1 MLGIW
6 DIITSRKFEE
16 CPICN
21 NKLKK
26 IFSYKK
32 LNVYQSNF
40 IVSPSKYNPKEEIF
54 SYSNAHGWEEI
65 IAYKEHDLKISDLS
79 TQDIKDILDLIK
91 MRYSHLSLGENVK
104 SIYIFHNN
112 FSFPHFCFRVFS
124 LPFSTR
130 NEDGE
135 CKLCKLRNSNMVVD
149 KNEEV
154 YTVVNPV
161 PRSNVEFLIVPRHVS
176 NITELRDD
184 EILKVAEEIKRIS
197 KFMDLKSKYYEI
209 LFFNS
214 PIGKNYHFYISF
226 KSVGISESL
235 SRFGV
240 NIINN
245 QPEKLIGEFNGQK
258 EP

>member
-6 DIITSRKFEE
+6 DIVSSGKFNE
-16 CPICN
+16 CPICE

-32 LNVYQSNF
+32 LNVYENDI
-40 IVSPSKYNPKEEIF
+40 IVSPSKYKPEENLYF
-54 SYSNAHGWEEI
+54 HSNAHGWEEI
-65 IAYKEHDLKISDLS
+65 IAYKEHDLRIFDLS

-112 FSFPHFCFRVFS
+112 FSFGHFSFRMFA

-130 NEDGE
+130 FEEGN
-135 CKLCKLRNSNMVVD
+135 CKLCELRNSNMVVH
-149 KNEEV
+149 KNEDV

-161 PRSNVEFLIVPRHVS
+161 PRSNIEFLIIPRHVKD
-176 NITELRDD
+176 ITELRDD
-184 EILKVAEEIKRIS
+184 EILKIAEEIKKIS
-197 KFMDLKSKYYEI
+197 EFIGSKTRYYEI

-214 PIGKNYHFYISF
+214 PIDKDYHFYISF

-245 QPEKLIGEFNGQK
+245 QPEKIIGEFNGQK
-258 EP
+258 RD